1 MENQKQ
7 ETKKQ
12 EITKVIE
19 FERNI
24 SDSVTNRVNQLSKDG
39 RLNLPA
45 NYSVG
50 NAITSAWLI
59 IQGTT
64 NKEGKYAIDVCTKE
78 SIANAL
84 LDMAV
89 MGLNPAKKHGYFIMY
104 ANKLAWFTSYFGK
117 CAVVKRLKGI
127 ENEPIATLIYDGD
140 ELILTHTKFR
150 EELVIEHKTS
160 WANKIG
166 GKIVGCYATVQQ
178 GENIRSAV
186 MTKAEILEAWTKNPS
201 LNNKRDHETFEGEF
215 CKRTVINR
223 LVKMIIQTSNDDDLL
238 AETMAQNEDQHYNF
252 SETEVVEEAK
262 KEIELN
268 ANKGE
273 KVGFAK
279 EAPTY
284 EPEIVVNTSP
294 LKQTASSEDYKQV
307 SIDDDNP
314 GY

>member
-1 MENQKQ
+1 MENQQKN
-7 ETKKQ
+7 
-12 EITKVIE
+12 EIQKTKVIE
-19 FERNI
+19 FEKNI
-24 SDSVTNRVNQLSKDG
+24 SDSVTNRINVLSKDG

-252 SETEVVEEAK
+252 SETEVVEETK
-262 KEIELN
+262 KEIEQN

-273 KVGFAK
+273 KVGFTK
-279 EAPTY
+279 EAPTP
-284 EPEIVVNTSP
+284 EAEIVVNTSP

>member
-1 MENQKQ
+1 MEKQTLQSQKNEVQ
-7 ETKKQ
+7 
-12 EITKVIE
+12 KVVE

-59 IQGTT
+59 LQQTKDKNGRPAL
-64 NKEGKYAIDVCTKE
+64 EVCTKD
-78 SIANAL
+78 SIANSL

-89 MGLNPAKKHGYFIMY
+89 MGLNPAKKHGYFIPY
-104 ANKLAWFTSYFGK
+104 GDKLSWFTSYFGK

-127 ENEPIATLIYDGD
+127 DYEPIATIIYEGD
-140 ELILTHTKFR
+140 ELELVHTKLN
-150 EELVIEHKTS
+150 EELVINHTTK
-160 WANKIG
+160 WQNKLNGVIAG
-166 GKIVGCYATVQQ
+166 AYATVKQ
-178 GENIRSAV
+178 GEVIRSAV
-186 MTKAEILEAWTKNPS
+186 MTLKEIKEAWLKNPS
-201 LNNKRDHETFEGEF
+201 PTKRDHVDFEGEF

-223 LVKMIIQTSNDDDLL
+223 LVKMIAQTSNDDDLL
-238 AETMAQNEDQHYNF
+238 AEKMIENEEQHYNF

-273 KVGFAK
+273 KVGFTK
-279 EAPTY
+279 EAPTP
-284 EPEIVVNTSP
+284 EAEIVDNTSP
-294 LKQTASSEDYKQV
+294 LKQTASSEDYKQA

>member
-1 MENQKQ
+1 MENQQKNELQ
-7 ETKKQ
+7 KS
-12 EITKVIE
+12 KVIE

-24 SDSVTNRVNQLSKDG
+24 SDSVSNRVNQLSKDG

-45 NYSVG
+45 NYSSG

-59 IQGTT
+59 IQGTVDT
-64 NKEGKYAIDVCTKE
+64 NGRPALEVCTKE

-84 LDMAV
+84 LDMV
-89 MGLNPAKKHGYFIMY
+89 IMGHNPAKKHGYFIVY
-104 ANKLAWFTSYFGK
+104 GTRLVWFPSYFGK
-117 CAVVKRLKGI
+117 CAAVKRLNGI
-127 ENEPIATLIYDGD
+127 KNEPIATLIYEGD
-140 ELILTHTKFR
+140 ELILTHTQLR

-160 WANKIG
+160 WANKMG

-178 GENIRSAV
+178 GENVRSAV

-201 LNNKRDHETFEGEF
+201 KNNKRDHETFEGEF

-238 AETMAQNEDQHYNF
+238 SETMIHNEDQHYNF
-252 SETEVVEEAK
+252 DETEIVEDTK

-279 EAPTY
+279 ETPT
-284 EPEIVVNTSP
+284 PESTIVVNAPP
-294 LKQTASSEDYKQV
+294 LKQTASSEDFKQTN
-307 SIDDDNP
+307 IDDDNP